1 MGARRN
7 IKDAETIRLARKLAE
22 AMGHPVSQAIPTA
35 LEREIRESESTCE
48 VPGTRHAILPD
59 LPYTGDDFAKTGVI
73 AA

>member
-7 IKDAETIRLARKLAE
+7 TKDAETIRLARKLAE
-22 AMGHPVSQAIPTA
+22 ATGHSVSRATPTA
-35 LEREIRESESTCE
+35 SERQIGESESTCE
-48 VPGTRHAILPD
+48 VPGTRHAIVRD